1 MYIVDTDNDVDEQIT
16 ALPAKAFP
24 FFAEL
29 MTLLELSP
37 WVGASYDRE
46 QPDANM
52 RTHLFGSAGEGFVIY
67 LILELE
73 RRVSILRV
81 VWLD

>member
-1 MYIVDTDNDVDEQIT
+1 MYIVDTDDDVDEQIA
-16 ALPAKAFP
+16 ALPAKALP

-37 WVGASYDRE
+37 WAGESYDRE
-46 QPDANM
+46 QPNANM
-52 RTHLFGSAGEGFVIY
+52 RTHPFGAAGEGFIIY

>member
-1 MYIVDTDNDVDEQIT
+1 MYVVDTDDDVDEQIA
-16 ALPAKAFP
+16 ALPAKALS

-37 WVGASYDRE
+37 WASASYDRE

-52 RTHLFGSAGEGFVIY
+52 RTHPFGPAGEGFIIY

>member
-1 MYIVDTDNDVDEQIT
+1 MYIVDTDDDVDEQIAT
-16 ALPAKAFP
+16 LPAKALP

-37 WVGASYDRE
+37 WAGASYDRE
-46 QPDANM
+46 EPNANM
-52 RTHLFGSAGEGFVIY
+52 RTHPFGPAGEGFIIY

-73 RRVSILRV
+73 RRVSVLRV

>member
-1 MYIVDTDNDVDEQIT
+1 VYIVDTDDDVDEQIA
-16 ALPAKAFP
+16 ALPAKALS

-37 WVGASYDRE
+37 WAGASYDRE
-46 QPDANM
+46 QPNANM
-52 RTHLFGSAGEGFVIY
+52 RTHPFGPAGEGFIIY